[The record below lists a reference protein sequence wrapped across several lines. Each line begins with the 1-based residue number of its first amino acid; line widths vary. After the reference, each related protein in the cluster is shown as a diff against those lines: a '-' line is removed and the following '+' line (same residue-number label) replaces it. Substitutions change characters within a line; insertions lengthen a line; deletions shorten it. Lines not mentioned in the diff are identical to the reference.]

1 MGIGIPGFK
10 SRYKRCAL
18 QRVAHSRKFYGKE
31 NYTKIAQLKK
41 KTDPKG
47 YLNSH
52 KVFPGPLH
60 LSTRIGLL
68 IMLAAGIVV
77 PIVIMFA
84 WWLVPSILT
93 AYVPWLV
100 VNDLTSFLVWF
111 IVGVG
116 LGFVVQE
123 FANIIPI
130 SVILSIGTPFLRW
143 GRKIF
148 K

>member
-1 MGIGIPGFK
+1 M
-10 SRYKRCAL
+10 S
-18 QRVAHSRKFYGKE
+18 
-31 NYTKIAQLKK
+31 NLKK
-41 KTDPKG
+41 KTDSKG

-52 KVFPGPLH
+52 KVFPGPLY

-68 IMLAAGIVV
+68 IMIAAGFVV
-77 PIVIMFA
+77 PIAIMFV

-100 VNDLTSFLVWF
+100 VNNLTSFLVWF

-116 LGFVVQE
+116 LGFVVFE
-123 FANIIPI
+123 FANLIPI